1 MKKSKAEQLLEDIN
15 SIRAEETAA
24 PSFET
29 QVECIETINIVK
41 KGAPTGIAKGIGA
54 PMPMTSEYKS
64 GIMVSSQ
71 SGTGHILRRF

>member
-1 MKKSKAEQLLEDIN
+1 MKN
-15 SIRAEETAA
+15 TPAA
-24 PSFET
+24 NWHKF
-29 QVECIETINIVK
+29 
-41 KGAPTGIAKGIGA
+41 GA